1 MVDSISGNYFN
12 KWFQQGQN
20 YLSFG
25 QKLVGQDSNPV
36 QNPPVN
42 QETSPVDYQFGQP
55 FAMNVGGVTG
65 PSAVNPLQGV
75 ARTES
80 VGYVAGID
88 GSQNSMGGQGYGF
101 YTVMDPGAGEHSTNG
116 LPRAKHSNWWSA

>member
-36 QNPPVN
+36 QNPPV
-42 QETSPVDYQFGQP
+42 YQFGQP

-65 PSAVNPLQGV
+65 PSSVNPVHGV
-75 ARTES
+75 ARTKNFGYVPTENGNLVS
-80 VGYVAGID
+80 VGND
-88 GSQNSMGGQGYGF
+88 GVGLTLME
-101 YTVMDPGAGEHSTNG
+101 PGAGSHYDPVSGHAMHTKWMVG
-116 LPRAKHSNWWSA
+116 